1 MVNSKTQF
9 ELKNYSIFDVI
20 SKIFV
25 FGLFYILLFFI
36 LEKIVSNKAST
47 LVLILLIIL
56 TLFKMLISW
65 KTILINETC
74 IEEKY
79 VFFQKKTYYY
89 TKELYINS
97 FYPPAASCSSEKIQL
112 RTKKGDKLI
121 IEFKKEENIGIYNY
135 LKNQLN
141 IQIKKWQ

>member
-1 MVNSKTQF
+1 
-9 ELKNYSIFDVI
+9 
-20 SKIFV
+20 
-25 FGLFYILLFFI
+25 
-36 LEKIVSNKAST
+36 
-47 LVLILLIIL
+47 
-56 TLFKMLISW
+56 MLISW
-65 KTILINETC
+65 KTVLINETC

-79 VFFQKKTYYY
+79 VLFQKKTYS

-97 FYPPAASCSSEKIQL
+97 YYPPSASWSVEKIQL

-121 IEFKKEENIGIYNY
+121 IEFKKEANIGIYNY